1 MGLVRNLQDRAM
13 VRLHSRR
20 EYESPELRAYFKQ
33 HYDIDVGLYTI
44 GAFDRWRIPP
54 GSRIGRYCSIA
65 RSSRLLDADHPISAL
80 STHPYFYLGQF
91 GLVGKDQL
99 HLIAPVVED
108 DVWIGHN
115 AIITPTCN
123 HIGRGAIVG
132 AGAVVTKDV
141 PPYAIVTG
149 APGKLAR
156 FRFDPDTIAVI
167 EASRWWELSREELAA
182 ASKAAPL
189 FLLQPGRD
197 TAAPFFAHL
206 GRDLPPPVVL
216 KATTGSP
223 LARAGKADLLT
234 LLKTEIAD
242 FDEAKPETPF
252 KRLAIDSFGLIT
264 LRIGIEQLVG
274 GQISDRE
281 WGALQSPADLLALAE
296 TEKAP
301 PVQPEADL
309 RFQGKGW
316 GGGEPPK
323 PAPPAKTPPTTGSR
337 PASETR
343 KQIINMPQMAMRGL
357 SESWLFKEM
366 GDLHWHA
373 LCKGLETPSSA
384 IADSEGSRLY
394 ATFTRIRLD
403 LEAPLTDFRENQEL
417 LFDLAPSRFGAGMF
431 FGDIDISGETAKAH
445 AMLMTSFSKFGEA
458 GSNTSLMKGQPVIP
472 DGCEIPGLT
481 AAPEFSQ
488 QYRTLRAEELPP
500 ALFETSYEMQP
511 VHDINGVGLLYFAA
525 YPMIADICAARHFGP
540 TLLAGRSTT
549 LRDICYFA
557 NAMPDETLVYRIH
570 SEQTEGDRLRYRATL
585 SRKSDGKT
593 MALIETEKQ
602 KVELPPIR

>member
-1 MGLVRNLQDRAM
+1 MGLVRNLTDRAM

-33 HYDIDVGLYTI
+33 HYDIEVGLYTI

-99 HLIAPVVED
+99 HLIAPVIED

-115 AIITPTCN
+115 AIITPSCN

-132 AGAVVTKDV
+132 AGAVVTRDV

-182 ASKAAPL
+182 AGKAAPL
-189 FLLQPGRD
+189 FLLQPSRE

-206 GRDLPPPVVL
+206 GRDLPPPYVY
-216 KATTGSP
+216 KAESASP
-223 LARAGKADLLT
+223 LARAGKAELLT
-234 LLKTEIAD
+234 LLKTEIPD
-242 FDEAKPETPF
+242 FDEAHPETPF
-252 KRLAIDSFGLIT
+252 NRLSIDSFGLIT
-264 LRIGIEQLVG
+264 LRIGIEQLIG

-281 WGALQSPADLLALAE
+281 WGALQSPADLLSLAGSTTTAAPAAKPKKSVKTAAAPSE
-296 TEKAP
+296 T
-301 PVQPEADL
+301 V
-309 RFQGKGW
+309 
-316 GGGEPPK
+316 
-323 PAPPAKTPPTTGSR
+323 TTAGTR
-337 PASETR
+337 PASEAR
-343 KQIINMPQMAMRGL
+343 RQVINMPQMAMRGL

-366 GDLHWHA
+366 GDLHWHT

-394 ATFTRIRLD
+394 ATFTRIRLE
-403 LEAPLTDFRENQEL
+403 LQAPLTDFRENQEL
-417 LFDLAPSRFGAGMF
+417 LLDLAPSRFGAGMF
-431 FGDIDISGETAKAH
+431 FGDIEISGETATAH
-445 AMLMTSFSKFGEA
+445 ASLMTSFSKFGEA
-458 GSNTSLMKGQPVIP
+458 GANTSLMKGQPVIP
-472 DGCEIPGLT
+472 EGCEIPSLT
-481 AAPEFSQ
+481 AAPEFAAG
-488 QYRTLRAEELPP
+488 YRALRAEELPP

-540 TLLAGRSTT
+540 ELLSRRSTT

-557 NAMPDETLVYRIH
+557 NAMPDEILVYRLH
-570 SEQTEGDRLRYRATL
+570 AEQTEGDRLRYRATL

-602 KVELPPIR
+602 TVDLPPIK